1 MVQELRGEQI
11 DIVLWRSDPA
21 EYVCRALAPAQV
33 SKIIMDEDGGA
44 MEVVVPDDQLSL
56 AIGKK
61 GQNVRLAAQ
70 LTGWKLD
77 LRSESEAEAE
87 AQQARASLTA
97 IAGVGDVTAELLYQ
111 NGFKSAADLAASEE
125 DTVADIEGI
134 GPERAGAI
142 LAAARAHVEQERGAE
157 AALAAAGA
165 GTAPR

>member
-1 MVQELRGEQI
+1 
-11 DIVLWRSDPA
+11 
-21 EYVCRALAPAQV
+21 
-33 SKIIMDEDGGA
+33 
-44 MEVVVPDDQLSL
+44 
-56 AIGKK
+56 
-61 GQNVRLAAQ
+61 RLAVQ

-134 GPERAGAI
+134 GPERAGVI
-142 LAAARAHVEQERGAE
+142 LAAARGHGEQERGPE
-157 AALAAAGA
+157 AATAAARA
-165 GTAPR
+165 GTAPG